1 MLEIEHVRL
10 HWLKFLSSICLMIWI
25 LIGSAVIMMS
35 LQMTQNED
43 SMETMVWSQR
53 IVCHRFVD
61 ERTWAV
67 EAGGS
72 LQLV

>member
-1 MLEIEHVRL
+1 M
-10 HWLKFLSSICLMIWI
+10 SLMKWI

-43 SMETMVWSQR
+43 SMETMGFDLSALSVAA
-53 IVCHRFVD
+53 FVD

-72 LQLV
+72 LQFV